1 MSSAAPVELS
11 IVLPCFNEEGCVEAL
26 TDEIEASVEPLGL
39 GYEILYVD
47 DGSTDGTVAALQ
59 RARSKHPE
67 VRIVRHA
74 INCGQSAAMATGFER
89 ARGAVLV
96 VMDSDRQSDPA
107 DIPRL
112 IEALRGHDCV
122 AAKRLRRQD
131 DFVKRVASK
140 VANAFR
146 NAVTGEDQVSDAGCA
161 YRAIRREALRE
172 IFVWNGMHRFLPT
185 ILRLQGFRITEI
197 EVNHRRRTTG
207 RSKYGIG
214 DRLWRGIADCFAIRW
229 YRKRV
234 IPAQR
239 VEPGES

>member
-1 MSSAAPVELS
+1 
-11 IVLPCFNEEGCVEAL
+11 
-26 TDEIEASVEPLGL
+26 
-39 GYEILYVD
+39 
-47 DGSTDGTVAALQ
+47 
-59 RARSKHPE
+59 
-67 VRIVRHA
+67 
-74 INCGQSAAMATGFER
+74 
-89 ARGAVLV
+89 
-96 VMDSDRQSDPA
+96 
-107 DIPRL
+107 
-112 IEALRGHDCV
+112 
-122 AAKRLRRQD
+122 
-131 DFVKRVASK
+131 
-140 VANAFR
+140 
-146 NAVTGEDQVSDAGCA
+146 VTGEDQVSDAGCA

-197 EVNHRRRTTG
+197 EVNHRPRTTG